1 MNWSAVFLK
10 ALSDFFTEVIRN
22 LVGIFLVV
30 VGVCVIC
37 LGARWH
43 MAELVTLGVATMIPA
58 ALLALQSKKTP
69 DGNTT
74 TTQVT
79 VPAPA
84 IAAPSSIASQ
94 PEQVQNAS
102 PSPTATIPARPE

>member
-22 LVGIFLVV
+22 LVGIFLVCIG
-30 VGVCVIC
+30 VGVIC
-37 LGARWH
+37 MGAHWH
-43 MAELVTLGVATMIPA
+43 MDQLITLGVATMIPA

-79 VPAPA
+79 VPPPQV
-84 IAAPSSIASQ
+84 AAPLSATA
-94 PEQVQNAS
+94 EVVQAS
-102 PSPTATIPARPE
+102 PKA